1 MVVLQVQKKKEDL
14 ESADN
19 KEGCDAMQ
27 VFGTSNETIYL
38 TTLIIAGILTLLFL
52 FFGDVFEGA
61 FEALPILIFSPT
73 LILAFITF
81 FSAGAYIF
89 EALLPIS
96 SLFIIFLSIILSIL
110 LVILLNV
117 FVLIPISAAEE
128 SLAYREEDLKGRV
141 GRVITSIPI
150 DGYGEVVLE
159 GKGGTISK
167 SAISFENQPIPYG
180 TTILVIEIESGV
192 LSVVPHEPFLK

>member
-1 MVVLQVQKKKEDL
+1 MEIL
-14 ESADN
+14 
-19 KEGCDAMQ
+19 
-27 VFGTSNETIYL
+27 GTPIATIYL
-38 TTLIIAGILTLLFL
+38 TTLIIAGALTLLFL
-52 FFGDVFEGA
+52 FFGELFEGLG
-61 FEALPILIFSPT
+61 EALPIPFFSPA

-81 FSAGAYIF
+81 FSASGYIF

-96 SLFIIFLSIILSIL
+96 SLLIIFISIILSIF
-110 LVILLNV
+110 LVTLLNV
-117 FVLIPISAAEE
+117 FVLIPLSAAEE
-128 SLAYREEDLKGRV
+128 SIAYREEDLKGRI

-167 SAISFENQPIPYG
+167 SAVSFDNLPIPYG

-192 LSVVPHEPFLK
+192 LSVVPHEPFIK